1 MFEISEGPPEFGVY
15 LGDGSEGGW
24 SIGQS
29 VEHCESMDGAEVANS
44 SYPHARFGQLSGI
57 RFSFVAQY
65 IKLGRENES
74 RR

>member
-15 LGDGSEGGW
+15 LGDGSGGGW

-44 SYPHARFGQLSGI
+44 SYPHARFGQLSQ
-57 RFSFVAQY
+57 RQA
-65 IKLGRENES
+65 LMTGRQRS
-74 RR
+74 AAP